1 MTPRKIILWTLAIA
15 VCLSVL
21 VLGVLP
27 TKRWAGPPGLDG
39 SVPTIKRPTS
49 GDCSPIITDAGDVEI
64 FCSPPDILYCGPDG
78 LCSGTPIGQ
87 GPIGELCNEFPGL
100 CNANG
105 EELDKPHQPLPHCI
119 RLGVSGPCLDRSIFS
134 GLERAEYA
142 FNAPQE
148 MAVSEP
154 QTIALVIDT
163 TGQTDF
169 SAELMTLPGVQVEG
183 ETPISLVMEA
193 EIVGPAFQITPSGR
207 QRRELS
213 ELNPTR
219 WDWEVTPTRGGQH
232 QLEVSLYV
240 LASEGGESIGE
251 EKALAE
257 RRIITVTVSPL
268 NRVTAFIA
276 KVDPILAFF
285 VAIGGAIAAVLAW
298 FGIKSWRDVSG
309 KEEAEDKPQKIE
321 VTIKDASKDDKG

>member
-1 MTPRKIILWTLAIA
+1 MKPKRISLWISVSIALVVAASLNFTTL
-15 VCLSVL
+15 SHK
-21 VLGVLP
+21 G
-27 TKRWAGPPGLDG
+27 GPPAPDLG
-39 SVPTIKRPTS
+39 PTS
-49 GDCSPIITDAGDVEI
+49 TTKGDCSPIISEQGEVHVQ
-64 FCSPPDILYCGPDG
+64 CGPDLG
-78 LCSGTPIGQ
+78 NDIIF
-87 GPIGELCNEFPGL
+87 GPGPNNEICRIRPDLCNPCVGGDCPDPSFNPPG
-100 CNANG
+100 
-105 EELDKPHQPLPHCI
+105 PCI
-119 RLGVSGPCLDRSIFS
+119 KIGVSGPCLDRSLFS

-148 MAVSEP
+148 MALAKP

-169 SAELMTLPGVQVEG
+169 GDELMALPGATVQG
-183 ETPISLVMEA
+183 ETPISLLMEA
-193 EIVGPAFQITPSGR
+193 EIVGPAFEITPSGR

-213 ELNPTR
+213 QLNPTR

-240 LASEGGESIGE
+240 IASKGGESIGE

-257 RRIITVTVSPL
+257 RQIITVTVSPL
-268 NRVTAFIA
+268 NQVTAFIA
-276 KVDPILAFF
+276 KIDPILAFF

-309 KEEAEDKPQKIE
+309 KEEAGDKPQKIE
-321 VTIKDASKDDKG
+321 VTIKDASKDDKE